1 MYNFPFFLLRG
12 QFSIHDLVADS
23 SFLIMIQLQCI
34 RAKSCKGPSIF
45 WNLLSAFGYT
55 LVIKRRQA
63 GSALPASILAR
74 AGTKSWSPL
83 ALCSPEG
90 HRRGLQGLFN
100 QPKSVQSLAL
110 LLTVFTRDIVII
122 YWLVIYVAVAF
133 WPGTLRPHASGAVQ
147 KQNRKTVLAP
157 KELTVRKWDKRQQM
171 STTNSGVGRERG
183 ANSSKYEKEWI
194 RQLLLLKNHKN
205 CQLSCLF
212 SLPS

>member
-1 MYNFPFFLLRG
+1 M
-12 QFSIHDLVADS
+12 HDLVTELS
-23 SFLIMIQLQCI
+23 LIMIQLRCT
-34 RAKSCKGPSIF
+34 RAKSCKGLSIF
-45 WNLLSAFGYT
+45 WNLLSPFGYA
-55 LVIKRRQA
+55 LIIKRRQA

-90 HRRGLQGLFN
+90 QRRGLQGLFD

-122 YWLVIYVAVAF
+122 YWLVIYIAVAF
-133 WPGTLRPHASGAVQ
+133 WPRTLRPHASGAVQ

-157 KELTVRKWDKRQQM
+157 KELTVRKWGKRQQM
-171 STTNSGVGRERG
+171 STTNSSMGREQG
-183 ANSSKYEKEWI
+183 ANITKYEKEWI
-194 RQLLLLKNHKN
+194 HSQLLLLKNHEN